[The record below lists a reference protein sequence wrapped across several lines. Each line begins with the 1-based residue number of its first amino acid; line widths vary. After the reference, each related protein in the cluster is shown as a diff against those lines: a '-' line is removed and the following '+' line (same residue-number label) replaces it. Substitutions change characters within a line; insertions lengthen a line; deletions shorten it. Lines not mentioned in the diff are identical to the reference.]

1 MQVNLK
7 LTLEQANVVRA
18 SLEASLRTTRGIAA
32 LKHGT
37 PEENLECQRQVMEIE
52 QTMRALGLT
61 VPEPPKASS

>member
-7 LTLEQANVVRA
+7 LTLDQANVVKDA
-18 SLEASLRTTRGIAA
+18 LEANLHTLRGVAS

-37 PEENLECQRQVMEIE
+37 PEENLECHRQVMLVE

-61 VPEPPKASS
+61 VPEPSKATN